1 MAKESPVASLAAKP
15 IQTQIAVL
23 CGILVVLGGL
33 FYQVS
38 YSTGEEELEQSVR
51 SYKNLEKE
59 QLGLK
64 VREKEWKELLKAKKD
79 LDLTINTN
87 QVSLPKDA
95 DLNSFIDHLQGQ
107 AAVAGVSFKSWKRND
122 EVPAGTYVKV
132 PIAVV
137 VVGNFH
143 QILKYFFLLGEKETT
158 KRIITIEDFS
168 MLPEESGPDE
178 VLLKASFRATAFR
191 QADGAK
197 TFVAKKEK
205 KEKKAPKKKS
215 GIEKVKEAREKRAT
229 QAKDAVDTKVQP
241 AKVAPTT
248 NGTPQPAPTSPGEPE
263 GSNNTGAQL

>member
-1 MAKESPVASLAAKP
+1 MAKESPVATLAAKP

-33 FYQVS
+33 FHQLS
-38 YSTGEEELEQSVR
+38 YSAGEEELEQSTR
-51 SYKNLEKE
+51 IYKNLEKE
-59 QLGLK
+59 QRDLK
-64 VREKEWKELLKAKKD
+64 VREKEWKELLKEKKD

-122 EVPAGTYVKV
+122 EIPAGTYVKV

-168 MLPEESGPDE
+168 MVPEKSGPDE
-178 VLLKASFRATAFR
+178 IFLKASFRATAFR

-205 KEKKAPKKKS
+205 KQAPKKKS
-215 GIEKVKEAREKRAT
+215 GIDKVKEAREKRET
-229 QAKDAVDTKVQP
+229 QVKDAVDKKVEP
-241 AKVAPTT
+241 AKAAPTT
-248 NGTPQPAPTSPGEPE
+248 NGTPQPVPTSPSEPE
-263 GSNNTGAQL
+263 GSNNTGAEL